1 MPEAHDESLT
11 SDMVS
16 RPFLG
21 YSTHDESLTED
32 RVIGPARLS
41 FTGALD
47 ITVVRGAEQPIH
59 VEVPATPY
67 QQATAA
73 GWLVSGMVA
82 GGWIGGMVHLPL
94 VGAVAGVVGAKRL
107 WNRWARDWQAA
118 QRSGQ

>member
-1 MPEAHDESLT
+1 MLDAHDESLT
-11 SDMVS
+11 SDSVS

-21 YSTHDESLTED
+21 YSTHTSLSED

-47 ITVVRGAEQPIH
+47 ITVVRGADQPIQI
-59 VEVPATPY
+59 EVPATPY

-73 GWLVSGMVA
+73 GWLVTGMMA
-82 GGWIGGMVHLPL
+82 GGWIGAMVHLPI

-107 WNRWARDWQAA
+107 WNRWARDWLAA
-118 QRSGQ
+118 QRSEQ